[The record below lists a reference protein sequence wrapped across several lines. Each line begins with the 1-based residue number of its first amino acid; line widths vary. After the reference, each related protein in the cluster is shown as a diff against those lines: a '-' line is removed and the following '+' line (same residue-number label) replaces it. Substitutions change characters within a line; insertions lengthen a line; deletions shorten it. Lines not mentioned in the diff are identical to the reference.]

1 MIGRLLIMQ
10 ALLVAPAVSTMETAP
25 GPERYRLDCAGTL
38 QGADP
43 AIPPSSIA
51 ADGIVD
57 LGKRRVD
64 GFGIGRSTI
73 IRVSDREIGF
83 GRENGTEG
91 VIARATGAVDI
102 RVRAGDAASRPLIS
116 IHLDCR
122 RSAPVS

>member
-10 ALLVAPAVSTMETAP
+10 AFFIVPAVSTMETAP

-43 AIPPSSIA
+43 NIPPSSIS

-57 LGKRRVD
+57 LAKRRVD
-64 GFGIGRSTI
+64 GFGIGSSAI
-73 IRVSDREIGF
+73 VRVSDREIGF
-83 GRENGTEG
+83 GRTNGTEG

-102 RVRAGDAASRPLIS
+102 RVMSGDTAARPLIS